1 MIHSVYE
8 NVKYKGFYM
17 EVLLSHLTAS
27 SCRGLIMWLIWSH
40 HGRGWLGYCCPCLQE
55 SHSWTIHDN
64 YNMVYHTHEQNTV
77 RAERLCT

>member
-27 SCRGLIMWLIWSH
+27 SCRGLIM
-40 HGRGWLGYCCPCLQE
+40 
-55 SHSWTIHDN
+55 
-64 YNMVYHTHEQNTV
+64 
-77 RAERLCT
+77 